1 MKARFLWRAFKAR
14 YRDQRAE
21 IGSLIDALGPSDIA
35 VDVGANKGSHILW
48 LSRAVPHGR
57 VVAFEPQPAL
67 ADYLCRAVC
76 ALNLKNVTIEPAA
89 VSDRAGKM
97 ILHIPGAGDSPGASL
112 ERAVASCETCRDVE
126 VPVVTLDEYFKDTEA
141 RVAAIKIDVEG
152 HELSVFRGAGE
163 ILSKHSPI
171 LVFECENRHISNGSV
186 FTVLD
191 YLRSLGYDGS
201 FVYRGKLIPI
211 SVFDPAIHQRQVGER
226 FWDRKDYCNNFIMR
240 KKGFVV
246 GSSEFVVFR

>member
-21 IGSLIDALGPSDIA
+21 IKALVEALGPNDIA
-35 VDVGANKGSHILW
+35 VDVGANKGNHILW
-48 LSRAVPHGR
+48 LSRSVPHGR

-76 ALNLKNVTIEPAA
+76 ALNFRNVTIESAA
-89 VSDRAGKM
+89 VSDHAGKM

-112 ERAVASCETCRDVE
+112 ERAVASFETCRDVE
-126 VPVVTLDEYFKDTEA
+126 VPVVTLDEYFKETKA
-141 RVAAIKIDVEG
+141 RISAIKVDVEG
-152 HELSVFRGAGE
+152 HELSVFRGAKD
-163 ILSKHSPI
+163 ILRKYSPI
-171 LVFECENRHISNGSV
+171 LVFECENRHLSNGNV

-201 FVYRGKLIPI
+201 FVYRGNLIPI
-211 SVFDPAIHQRQVGER
+211 SAFDPAIHQRQVGER
-226 FWDRKDYCNNFIMR
+226 FWDRNDYCNNFIMR
-240 KKGFVV
+240 KKEFIV
-246 GSSEFVVFR
+246 GS